1 MIQGAMLDGSESKR
15 EGRPMTQTSSVA
27 AETWPALPL
36 ESWSDTRA
44 TLHMW
49 MQVVGKIALDL
60 TPRTNHFWNV
70 AFHMTPRGL
79 STLPMTAGDRSL
91 TITFD
96 FLAHQLVFQ
105 MSDGRTR
112 LNPLRSQT
120 VAEFYM
126 ETMATLRDLG
136 VQAHVWP
143 MPVEI
148 PDPIRF
154 ETDVTHHSYDPAP
167 AGAFWRILLT
177 IKPIFESFRCRFIG
191 KYSPVHFFWG
201 SMDLAVTHF
210 SGRRAP
216 ERPGADAVTR
226 ESYSHEVISHG
237 FWPGSGAVPFPS
249 FYAYAAPEPP
259 GFREAALQPAGVSY
273 NKDFSIFI
281 LPYDAVR
288 AAENPTEALNAFLN
302 STYEAAARLA
312 GWDRAELERR

>member
-1 MIQGAMLDGSESKR
+1 MPQITSADTES
-15 EGRPMTQTSSVA
+15 
-27 AETWPALPL
+27 WPPLPL

-49 MQVVGKIALDL
+49 MQVVGKIALAL

-70 AFHMTPRGL
+70 ALHFTPRGL
-79 STLPMTAGDRSL
+79 STLPLNAGDRTL
-91 TITFD
+91 TISFD
-96 FLAHQLVFQ
+96 FVSHQLLFQ
-105 MSDGRTR
+105 LSDGRTR
-112 LNPLRSQT
+112 ANPLRPQT
-120 VAEFYM
+120 VAAFYA

-136 VQAHVWP
+136 VEARIWT

-154 ETDVTHHSYDPAP
+154 EKDVTHHAYDPAP
-167 AGAFWRILLT
+167 VSAFWRILLT
-177 IKPIFESFRCRFIG
+177 IEPIFESFRCRFIG
-191 KYSPVHFFWG
+191 KCSPVHFFWG
-201 SMDLAVTHF
+201 SMDLAVTRF

-216 ERPGADAVTR
+216 ERPDADAVTR

-237 FWPGSGAVPFPS
+237 FWPGSGAVPLPS

-259 GFREAALQPAGVSY
+259 EFREAVLAPPGVSY

-281 LPYDAVR
+281 LPYDVVR
-288 AAENPTEALNAFLN
+288 TAEKPADALNAFLN
-302 STYEAAARLA
+302 TTYEAAARLM